1 MIESAIYK
9 GKVYHQR
16 FKPTQHKFDYDI
28 YLFWLKLESNELE
41 ALSSSLTHFS
51 AHDKARV
58 RFNREDYLG
67 DASVSLK
74 QAVLERMT
82 ELNDGITLKGDVF
95 MLGQL
100 RMWGLY
106 FSPVNFY
113 YLRNTEG
120 KYTHMLAEV
129 SNTPWNER
137 HHYLVNLDTQDD
149 TPKAFHVSPFN
160 PMDMT
165 YKWSIS
171 QPSSRLSLA
180 MDCVRDDK
188 EFSAGINLTKFTLD
202 NANLSAALKRIP
214 SMTIKTVA
222 GIYWHALKLLLKR
235 TPLYTHPEKS
245 QEQ

>member
-1 MIESAIYK
+1 MESAIYK

-28 YLFWLKLESNELE
+28 YLFWLKLESDELN
-41 ALSSSLTHFS
+41 ALSDTLTYFS
-51 AHDKARV
+51 AHSKARV
-58 RFNREDYLG
+58 RFKREDYLG
-67 DASVSLK
+67 DPSISLK

-82 ELNDGITLKGDVF
+82 ELNGGKTLNGDVF

-113 YLRNTEG
+113 FLRNVEG

-137 HHYLVNLDTQDD
+137 HHYLVNLDTQAD

-180 MDCVRDDK
+180 MDCVREDK

>member
-28 YLFWLKLESNELE
+28 YLFWLKLESDELE

-58 RFNREDYLG
+58 RFKREDYLG

>member
-1 MIESAIYK
+1 MTESALYK

-28 YLFWLKLESNELE
+28 YLFWLKLETEEL
-41 ALSSSLTHFS
+41 ATLSRELQYFS
-51 AHDKARV
+51 AEGKARV
-58 RFNREDYLG
+58 RFKREDYLG
-67 DASVSLK
+67 DPSVSLRE
-74 QAVLERMT
+74 AVLERMT
-82 ELNDGITLKGDVF
+82 ELNEGNRLSGDVF

-100 RMWGLY
+100 RMWGWY

-113 YLRNTEG
+113 YLRNSEG

-165 YKWSIS
+165 YQWSIS
-171 QPSSRLSLA
+171 QPSTNLSLA
-180 MDCVRDDK
+180 MDCVRNDK

-202 NANLSAALKRIP
+202 NANLTQALKRIP

>member
-1 MIESAIYK
+1 MESAIYK
-9 GKVYHQR
+9 GKVCHQR

-28 YLFWLKLESNELE
+28 YLFWLKLESDELN
-41 ALSSSLTHFS
+41 ALSDTLTYFS
-51 AHDKARV
+51 AHSKARV
-58 RFNREDYLG
+58 RFKREDYLG
-67 DASVSLK
+67 DPSISLK

-82 ELNDGITLKGDVF
+82 ELNGGKTLNGDVF

-113 YLRNTEG
+113 YLRNVEG

-137 HHYLVNLDTQDD
+137 HHYLVNLDTQAD

-180 MDCVRDDK
+180 MDCVREDK

>member
-1 MIESAIYK
+1 MTESAIYK

-28 YLFWLKLESNELE
+28 YLFWLKLDEEELTT
-41 ALSSSLTHFS
+41 LSHELKYFS
-51 AHDKARV
+51 AEGKARV
-58 RFNREDYLG
+58 RFKREDYLG
-67 DASVSLK
+67 DPSLSLR
-74 QAVLERMT
+74 QAVLNRMI
-82 ELNDGITLKGDVF
+82 ELNDGSPLSGDVF

-100 RMWGLY
+100 RMWGWY

-113 YLRNTEG
+113 YLRNTDG
-120 KYTHMLAEV
+120 KFTHMLAEV

-171 QPSSRLSLA
+171 QPSTKLSLA
-180 MDCVRDDK
+180 MDCVRSDK

-202 NANLSAALKRIP
+202 NANLTQALKRIP

>member
-41 ALSSSLTHFS
+41 TLSSSLKRFS
-51 AHDKARV
+51 AYDKARV
-58 RFNREDYLG
+58 RFKREDYLG

-222 GIYWHALKLLLKR
+222 GIYWHALKLLIKR

>member
-1 MIESAIYK
+1 MTESAIYK

-16 FKPTQHKFDYDI
+16 FKPTKHKFDYDI
-28 YLFWLKLESNELE
+28 YLFWLKLDEDEL
-41 ALSSSLTHFS
+41 ATLSHELKYFS
-51 AHDKARV
+51 AEGKARV
-58 RFNREDYLG
+58 RFKREDYLG
-67 DASVSLK
+67 DPSLSLR
-74 QAVLERMT
+74 QAVLNRMI
-82 ELNDGITLKGDVF
+82 ELNDGSPLSGDVF

-100 RMWGLY
+100 RMWGWY

-113 YLRNTEG
+113 YLRNADG
-120 KYTHMLAEV
+120 KFTHMLAEV

-171 QPSSRLSLA
+171 QPSTRLSLA
-180 MDCVRDDK
+180 MDCVRSDK
-188 EFSAGINLTKFTLD
+188 EFSAGINLTRFTLD
-202 NANLSAALKRIP
+202 NANLTQALKRIP

>member
-1 MIESAIYK
+1 MTESAIYK

-28 YLFWLKLESNELE
+28 YLFWLKLDEEELTT
-41 ALSSSLTHFS
+41 LSHELKCFS
-51 AHDKARV
+51 AEGKARV
-58 RFNREDYLG
+58 RFKREDYLG
-67 DASVSLK
+67 DPSLSLR
-74 QAVLERMT
+74 QAVLNRMI
-82 ELNDGITLKGDVF
+82 ELNDGTPLYGDVF

-100 RMWGLY
+100 RMWGWY

-113 YLRNTEG
+113 YLRNTDG
-120 KYTHMLAEV
+120 KFTHMLAEV

-171 QPSSRLSLA
+171 QPSTRLSLA
-180 MDCVRDDK
+180 MDCVRSDK

-202 NANLSAALKRIP
+202 NANLTQALKRIP

>member
-1 MIESAIYK
+1 MESAIYK

-28 YLFWLKLESNELE
+28 YLFWLKLESDELN
-41 ALSSSLTHFS
+41 ALSDTLTYFS
-51 AHDKARV
+51 AHSKARV
-58 RFNREDYLG
+58 RFKREDYLG
-67 DASVSLK
+67 DPSISLK

-82 ELNDGITLKGDVF
+82 ELNGGKTLNGDVF

-113 YLRNTEG
+113 YLRNVEG

-137 HHYLVNLDTQDD
+137 HHYLVNLDTQAD

-180 MDCVRDDK
+180 MDCVREDK

>member
-58 RFNREDYLG
+58 RFKREDYLG

-171 QPSSRLSLA
+171 QPSARLSLA

>member
-1 MIESAIYK
+1 LITTSIC
-9 GKVYHQR
+9 
-16 FKPTQHKFDYDI
+16 
-28 YLFWLKLESNELE
+28 FWLKLESNELE

-58 RFNREDYLG
+58 RFKREDYLG

>member
-1 MIESAIYK
+1 MTESAIYK

-28 YLFWLKLESNELE
+28 YLFWLKLDEEELTT
-41 ALSSSLTHFS
+41 LSHELKYFS
-51 AHDKARV
+51 AEGKARV
-58 RFNREDYLG
+58 RFKREDYLG
-67 DASVSLK
+67 DPSLSLR
-74 QAVLERMT
+74 QAVLDRMA
-82 ELNDGITLKGDVF
+82 ELNDGTSLYGDVF

-100 RMWGLY
+100 RMWGWY

-113 YLRNTEG
+113 YLRNTDG
-120 KYTHMLAEV
+120 KFTHMLAEV

-171 QPSSRLSLA
+171 QPSTRLSLA
-180 MDCVRDDK
+180 MDCVRSDK

-202 NANLSAALKRIP
+202 NANLTQALKRIP

>member
-1 MIESAIYK
+1 MTESAIYK

-28 YLFWLKLESNELE
+28 YLFWLKLDEEELTT
-41 ALSSSLTHFS
+41 LSHELKCFS
-51 AHDKARV
+51 AEGKARV
-58 RFNREDYLG
+58 RFKREDYLG
-67 DASVSLK
+67 DPSLSLR
-74 QAVLERMT
+74 QAVLDRMA
-82 ELNDGITLKGDVF
+82 ELNDGTSLYGDVF

-100 RMWGLY
+100 RMWGWY

-113 YLRNTEG
+113 YLRNTDG
-120 KYTHMLAEV
+120 KFTHMLAEV

-171 QPSSRLSLA
+171 QPSTRLSLA
-180 MDCVRDDK
+180 MDCVRSDK

-202 NANLSAALKRIP
+202 NANLTQALKRIP

>member
-1 MIESAIYK
+1 MTESAIYK

-28 YLFWLKLESNELE
+28 YLFWLKLDEEELTT
-41 ALSSSLTHFS
+41 LSHELKCFS
-51 AHDKARV
+51 AEGKARV
-58 RFNREDYLG
+58 RFKREDYLG
-67 DASVSLK
+67 DPSLSLR
-74 QAVLERMT
+74 QAVLDRMI
-82 ELNDGITLKGDVF
+82 ELNDGTSLYGDVF

-100 RMWGLY
+100 RMWGWY

-113 YLRNTEG
+113 YLRNTDG
-120 KYTHMLAEV
+120 KFTHMLAEV

-171 QPSSRLSLA
+171 QPSTRLSLA
-180 MDCVRDDK
+180 MDCVRSDK

-202 NANLSAALKRIP
+202 NANLTQALKRIP

>member
-1 MIESAIYK
+1 MIESALYR

-28 YLFWLKLESNELE
+28 YLFWLKLDTDEFE
-41 ALSSSLTHFS
+41 ALSSQLKHFS
-51 AHDKARV
+51 TSNKSRV
-58 RFNREDYLG
+58 RFKREDYLG
-67 DASVSLK
+67 DDSISLK

-82 ELNDGITLKGDVF
+82 ELNEGKVLHGDVF

-100 RMWGLY
+100 RMWGMY

-113 YLRNTEG
+113 YLRNTDG
-120 KYTHMLAEV
+120 KFTHMLAEV

-171 QPSSRLSLA
+171 QPSTRLSLA
-180 MDCVRDDK
+180 MDCVRSDK

-202 NANLSAALKRIP
+202 NANLTQALKRIP

>member
-58 RFNREDYLG
+58 RFKREDYLG

>member
-1 MIESAIYK
+1 VIESAIYK

-58 RFNREDYLG
+58 RFKREDYLG

-82 ELNDGITLKGDVF
+82 ELNEGIALKGDVF

-113 YLRNTEG
+113 YLRNAEG

-137 HHYLVNLDTQDD
+137 HHYLVNLDTQAD

-180 MDCVRDDK
+180 MDCVREDK

>member
-1 MIESAIYK
+1 MTESAIYK

-28 YLFWLKLESNELE
+28 YLFWLKLDEEELTT
-41 ALSSSLTHFS
+41 LSHELKYFS
-51 AHDKARV
+51 AEGKARV
-58 RFNREDYLG
+58 RFKREDYLG
-67 DASVSLK
+67 DPSLSLR
-74 QAVLERMT
+74 QAVLNRMI
-82 ELNDGITLKGDVF
+82 ELNDGSPLSGDVF

-100 RMWGLY
+100 RMWGWY

-113 YLRNTEG
+113 YLRNTDG
-120 KYTHMLAEV
+120 KFTHMLAEV

-171 QPSSRLSLA
+171 QPSTRLSLA
-180 MDCVRDDK
+180 MDCVRSDK

-202 NANLSAALKRIP
+202 NANLTQALKRIP

>member
-58 RFNREDYLG
+58 RFKREDYLG

-82 ELNDGITLKGDVF
+82 ELNNGITLKGDVF

-113 YLRNTEG
+113 YLRNAEG

-188 EFSAGINLTKFTLD
+188 QFSAGINLTKFTLD

>member
-1 MIESAIYK
+1 MMESAIYK
-9 GKVYHQR
+9 GKVCHQR

-28 YLFWLKLESNELE
+28 YLFWLKLESDELN
-41 ALSSSLTHFS
+41 ALSDTLTYFS
-51 AHDKARV
+51 AHSKARV
-58 RFNREDYLG
+58 RFKREDYLG
-67 DASVSLK
+67 DPSISLK

-82 ELNDGITLKGDVF
+82 ELNGGKTLNGDVF

-113 YLRNTEG
+113 YLRNVEG

-137 HHYLVNLDTQDD
+137 HHYLVNLDTQAD

-180 MDCVRDDK
+180 MDCVREDK

>member
-28 YLFWLKLESNELE
+28 YLFWLKLESDELN
-41 ALSSSLTHFS
+41 ALSDTLTYFS
-51 AHDKARV
+51 AHSKARV
-58 RFNREDYLG
+58 RFKREDYLG
-67 DASVSLK
+67 DPSISLK

-82 ELNDGITLKGDVF
+82 ELNGGKTLNGDVF

-113 YLRNTEG
+113 YLRNVEG

-137 HHYLVNLDTQDD
+137 HHYLVNLDTQAD

-180 MDCVRDDK
+180 MDCVREDK

>member
-1 MIESAIYK
+1 M
-9 GKVYHQR
+9 HLQ
-16 FKPTQHKFDYDI
+16 TC
-28 YLFWLKLESNELE
+28 N
-41 ALSSSLTHFS
+41 
-51 AHDKARV
+51 
-58 RFNREDYLG
+58 
-67 DASVSLK
+67 
-74 QAVLERMT
+74 
-82 ELNDGITLKGDVF
+82 
-95 MLGQL
+95 
-100 RMWGLY
+100 
-106 FSPVNFY
+106 
-113 YLRNTEG
+113 
-120 KYTHMLAEV
+120 
-129 SNTPWNER
+129 
-137 HHYLVNLDTQDD
+137 D

-171 QPSSRLSLA
+171 QPSARLSLA

>member
-1 MIESAIYK
+1 MTESAIYK

-16 FKPTQHKFDYDI
+16 FKPTKHKFDYDI
-28 YLFWLKLESNELE
+28 YLFWLKLDEEELTT
-41 ALSSSLTHFS
+41 LSHELKCFS
-51 AHDKARV
+51 AEGKARV
-58 RFNREDYLG
+58 RFKREDYLG
-67 DASVSLK
+67 DPSLSLR
-74 QAVLERMT
+74 QAVLDRMT
-82 ELNDGITLKGDVF
+82 ELNDGTSLYGDVF

-100 RMWGLY
+100 RMWGWY

-113 YLRNTEG
+113 YLRNTDG
-120 KYTHMLAEV
+120 KFTHMLAEV

-171 QPSSRLSLA
+171 QPSTRLSLA
-180 MDCVRDDK
+180 MDCVRSDK

-202 NANLSAALKRIP
+202 NANLTQALKRIP

>member
-16 FKPTQHKFDYDI
+16 FKPTEHKFDYDI

-58 RFNREDYLG
+58 RFKREDYLG

>member
-1 MIESAIYK
+1 MTESAIYK

-28 YLFWLKLESNELE
+28 YLFWLKLDEEELTT
-41 ALSSSLTHFS
+41 LSHELKCFS
-51 AHDKARV
+51 AEGKARV
-58 RFNREDYLG
+58 RFKREDYLG
-67 DASVSLK
+67 DPSLSLR
-74 QAVLERMT
+74 QAVLNRMI
-82 ELNDGITLKGDVF
+82 ELNDGTPLYGDVF

-100 RMWGLY
+100 RMWGWY

-113 YLRNTEG
+113 YLRNTDG
-120 KYTHMLAEV
+120 KFTHMLAEV

-171 QPSSRLSLA
+171 QPSTRLSLA
-180 MDCVRDDK
+180 MDCVRSDK
-188 EFSAGINLTKFTLD
+188 EFSAGINLTKYTLD
-202 NANLSAALKRIP
+202 NANLTQALKRIP

>member
-1 MIESAIYK
+1 MTESAIYK

-28 YLFWLKLESNELE
+28 YLFWLKLDEEELTT
-41 ALSSSLTHFS
+41 LSHELKCFS
-51 AHDKARV
+51 AEGKARV
-58 RFNREDYLG
+58 RFKREDYLG
-67 DASVSLK
+67 DPSLSLR
-74 QAVLERMT
+74 QAVLNRMI
-82 ELNDGITLKGDVF
+82 ELNDGTPLSGDVF

-100 RMWGLY
+100 RMWGWY

-113 YLRNTEG
+113 YLRNTDG
-120 KYTHMLAEV
+120 KFTHMLAEV

-171 QPSSRLSLA
+171 QPSTRLSLA
-180 MDCVRDDK
+180 MDCVRSDK

-202 NANLSAALKRIP
+202 NANLTQALKRIP

>member
-1 MIESAIYK
+1 MIESAIYQ

-28 YLFWLKLESNELE
+28 YLFWLKLTGNELE
-41 ALSSSLTHFS
+41 ELSSALTHFS
-51 AHDKARV
+51 NTKRARA
-58 RFNREDYLG
+58 RFKREDYLG
-67 DASVSLK
+67 EKHVPLS
-74 QAVLERMT
+74 QAVLEKMNALC
-82 ELNDGITLKGDVF
+82 ESEIVGGDIF

-100 RMWGLY
+100 RMWGWY

-113 YLRNTEG
+113 YRRNQEG
-120 KYTHMLAEV
+120 VYTHLLAEV

-137 HHYLVNLDTQDD
+137 HYYLVDLAIQQDTQ
-149 TPKAFHVSPFN
+149 KAFHVSPFN

-165 YKWSIS
+165 YQWKIE
-171 QPSSRLSLA
+171 QPSHTLSLT
-180 MDCVRDDK
+180 MNCVREEK
-188 EFSAGINLTKFTLD
+188 EFSAGIKLTKFNLD
-202 NANLSAALKRIP
+202 NVNLARAMKRIP

-222 GIYWHALKLLLKR
+222 GIYWQALKLFLKK

>member
-1 MIESAIYK
+1 MIETTISQ
-9 GKVYHQR
+9 GKVYPQR

-41 ALSSSLTHFS
+41 TLSSSLKRFS
-51 AHDKARV
+51 AYNKARV
-58 RFNREDYLG
+58 RFKREDYLG
-67 DASVSLK
+67 DPSLPLG
-74 QAVLERMT
+74 QAVIDRMT
-82 ELNDGITLKGDVF
+82 ELNGGKTLQGDVF

-113 YLRNTEG
+113 YLRNAEG

-171 QPSSRLSLA
+171 QPSTRLSLA

-222 GIYWHALKLLLKR
+222 GIYWQALKLLLKR

>member
-1 MIESAIYK
+1 VIESAIYK

-41 ALSSSLTHFS
+41 TLSSSLKRFS
-51 AHDKARV
+51 AYDKARV
-58 RFNREDYLG
+58 RFKREDYLG

-188 EFSAGINLTKFTLD
+188 EFSAGVNLTKFTLD

-222 GIYWHALKLLLKR
+222 GIYWHALKLLIKR

>member
-16 FKPTQHKFDYDI
+16 FKPTRHKFDYDI
-28 YLFWLKLESNELE
+28 YLFWLKLESDELN
-41 ALSSSLTHFS
+41 ALSDTLTYFS
-51 AHDKARV
+51 AHSKARV

-67 DASVSLK
+67 DPSISLK

-82 ELNDGITLKGDVF
+82 ELNGGKTLNGEVF

-113 YLRNTEG
+113 YLRNVEG

-137 HHYLVNLDTQDD
+137 HHYLVNLDTQAD

-180 MDCVRDDK
+180 MDCVREDK

>member
-58 RFNREDYLG
+58 RFKREDYLG

-82 ELNDGITLKGDVF
+82 ELNNGITLKGDVF

>member
-1 MIESAIYK
+1 MESAIYK

-16 FKPTQHKFDYDI
+16 FKPTLHKFDYDI
-28 YLFWLKLESNELE
+28 YLFWLKLESDELN
-41 ALSSSLTHFS
+41 ALSDTLTYFS
-51 AHDKARV
+51 AHSKARV
-58 RFNREDYLG
+58 RFKREDYLG
-67 DASVSLK
+67 DPSISLK

-82 ELNDGITLKGDVF
+82 ELNGGKTLNGDVF

-113 YLRNTEG
+113 YLRNVEG

-137 HHYLVNLDTQDD
+137 HHYLVNLDTQAD

-180 MDCVRDDK
+180 MDCVREDK

>member
-28 YLFWLKLESNELE
+28 YLFWLKLESDELN
-41 ALSSSLTHFS
+41 ALSDTLTYFS
-51 AHDKARV
+51 AHSKARV
-58 RFNREDYLG
+58 QFKREDYLG
-67 DASVSLK
+67 DPSISLK

-82 ELNDGITLKGDVF
+82 ELNGGKALNGDVF

-113 YLRNTEG
+113 YLRNVEG

-137 HHYLVNLDTQDD
+137 HHYLVNLDTQAD

-180 MDCVRDDK
+180 MDCVREDK